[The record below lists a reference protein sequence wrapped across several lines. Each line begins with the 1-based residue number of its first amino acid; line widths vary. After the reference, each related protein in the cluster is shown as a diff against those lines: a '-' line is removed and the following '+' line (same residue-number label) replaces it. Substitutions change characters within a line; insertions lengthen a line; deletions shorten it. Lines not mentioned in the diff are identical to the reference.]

1 MLQITP
7 QAERHLLQLRVE
19 RGLDDKHGVRF
30 MTNGGTVG
38 ITFAPAPKPEDQV
51 VAGANL
57 PIYVAP
63 DAVAALDAATID
75 AKPEDGKTVLVIRRQ
90 RVQSAE
96 GPAKGN
102 WKGN

>member
-7 QAERHLLQLRVE
+7 QAEQHLLQLRVE
-19 RGLDDKHGVRF
+19 RGFDDKHGARF

-38 ITFAPAPKPEDQV
+38 MTFAPAPKPEDRV
-51 VAGANL
+51 VEGANL
-57 PIYVAP
+57 RVYVAP
-63 DAVAALDAATID
+63 DAVAALEEATID

-90 RVQSAE
+90 REPDAQ

-102 WKGN
+102 